1 MAIPDWVAHNGGMY
15 PPLPFA
21 SDDTPVVRPPRL
33 PGRVIMRGTSDDAI
47 DAVLADIFMQ
57 AMSCVGAF
65 GDFQFAVSVTPAVE
79 PVLRRMLFDL
89 SLRAF
94 PWQKTRL
101 WLTDELALPE
111 SDPSR
116 RGVSLREYIVE
127 QSGIPEE
134 QVHVIE
140 AWKPDA
146 SEAYERTL
154 REVLGWREKG
164 HDRLDAVLC
173 SIDDTGAVASG
184 WTGSASLVAK
194 DTLVVR
200 DRSTGGVDE
209 VKMSL
214 EFLNASRMLAVLAT
228 GRSVKPALLE
238 IESAHR
244 AGAAA
249 GCNAPAG
256 RLSPKGGELR
266 WYLDAESW

>member
-1 MAIPDWVAHNGGMY
+1 MK
-15 PPLPFA
+15 
-21 SDDTPVVRPPRL
+21 PPRL
-33 PGRVIMRGTSDDAI
+33 PGRVILRDTADDAI

-94 PWQKTRL
+94 PWHKTRL
-101 WLTDELALPE
+101 WLADEAALAEGDPE
-111 SDPSR
+111 L
-116 RGVSLREYIVE
+116 RGVSLREYIVD

-134 QVHVIE
+134 QVHLIE

-146 SEAYERTL
+146 AEAYERTL

-173 SIDDTGAVASG
+173 SIDESGAVAG
-184 WTGSASLVAK
+184 ARAGSAALVAM

-200 DRSTGGVDE
+200 ESKAGGVDE
-209 VKMSL
+209 VAMSL
-214 EFLNASRMLAVLAT
+214 EFLNASRMVAVLAT
-228 GRSVKPALLE
+228 GKAVKPVLLE
-238 IESAHR
+238 IEAAHR
-244 AGAAA
+244 AGKAADCA
-249 GCNAPAG
+249 VPAG

>member
-1 MAIPDWVAHNGGMY
+1 VAITRLLAHNGGMH

-21 SDDTPVVRPPRL
+21 SDETPAVRPPRL
-33 PGRVIMRGTSDDAI
+33 PGRVILRDTADDAI

-89 SLRAF
+89 SLRTF
-94 PWQKTRL
+94 PWHKTRL
-101 WLTDELALPE
+101 WLTDEVALPE
-111 SDPSR
+111 ADPAR
-116 RGVSLREYIVE
+116 RGVSLREYMVD

-134 QVHVIE
+134 QVHLIE

-146 SEAYERTL
+146 AEAYERTL

-173 SIDDTGAVASG
+173 SIDDAGAVASG
-184 WTGSASLVAK
+184 WTGSASLAAK

-200 DRSTGGVDE
+200 DRSAGGVDE

-214 EFLNASRMLAVLAT
+214 EFLNASRMVAVLAT
-228 GRSVKPALLE
+228 GRPVKPALLE

-249 GCNAPAG
+249 GCKVPAG
-256 RLSPKGGELR
+256 KLSPKGGELR

>member
-1 MAIPDWVAHNGGMY
+1 MAIPGWVAHNGVMHE
-15 PPLPFA
+15 PLPFA
-21 SDDTPVVRPPRL
+21 SDETPAVRPPRL
-33 PGRVIMRGTSDDAI
+33 PGRVILRDTADDAI
-47 DAVLADIFMQ
+47 DAVLADLFMQ

-101 WLTDELALPE
+101 WLTDEVSLPE
-111 SDPSR
+111 SDQSR
-116 RGVSLREYIVE
+116 RGVTLREYLID

-140 AWKPDA
+140 AWRPDA
-146 SEAYERTL
+146 AEAYERTL

-173 SIDDTGAVASG
+173 SIDDHGSVAGA
-184 WTGSASLVAK
+184 WKGSASLTAK
-194 DTLVVR
+194 DSLVVR
-200 DRSTGGVDE
+200 DRTPSQLDE

-214 EFLNASRMLAVLAT
+214 EFLNASRMVAVLAT
-228 GRSVKPALLE
+228 GREVKPALLA

-249 GCNAPAG
+249 ECGVPAG
-256 RLSPKGGELR
+256 KLSPKGGELR
-266 WYLDAESW
+266 WYLDSESW